1 MIWRFVAVPL
11 FDDPE
16 KTRLARLVDIIC
28 IALALPAGLFT
39 LISLINGRGGSFRS
53 GLALVVLSLV
63 LVGINRR
70 GHPRFVGLLLS
81 VGCWIII
88 SIPNLI
94 NAGSGIMGNSF
105 SAYLIP
111 IIIAGFIVNS
121 RLSVLLTIASTVMGF
136 IMLMTE
142 LNSPVSP
149 FLPDDIVSRWISQS
163 LIYLVVAILISMA
176 THSIRRALERS
187 QEHELA
193 LAQRNADLQAEMIE
207 RAHLEEAYRS
217 VVENS
222 IQALLIVQNEHV
234 VFVNQVATELCGYTR
249 EEIFRLPGSTEYLIH
264 PDDLEWVRD
273 YRMRRMQGEDIP
285 ARYELRIMRKDGTV
299 RWVDSFTSLTTY
311 QGKPAIHVALVDI
324 TDRKLR
330 EESERELAL
339 EHERVELLTHLI
351 SDISHDLKN
360 PLTSIQTSLYLVE
373 KHTDPVHRKQKL
385 DNIKEQTLRLEWLV
399 RDLLTLSQLDSGIV
413 ALHDTVDLNQMLRD
427 IERRL
432 HVAGEQKNL
441 HFALDLNAGLP
452 SLVANEGELNRAF
465 TNLVDNAITYTPEG
479 GKVTLRSY
487 AADNGIVVE
496 VCDTGI
502 GIAPEELP
510 HLFERFYRSDE
521 ARAVNQNGSGLGLAI
536 VKKIVEK
543 YGGSIQ
549 VESTSG
555 QGTTFRVI
563 FPHVADAIGA

>member
-16 KTRLARLVDIIC
+16 KTRLARLVYIIC

-39 LISLINGRGGSFRS
+39 LISLISGRGGSFRS

-70 GHPRFVGLLLS
+70 GHPRLVGLLLS
-81 VGCWIII
+81 VGCWVII
-88 SIPNLI
+88 SIPNLF

-111 IIIAGFIVNS
+111 IIIAGFVVNS

-136 IMLMTE
+136 IMLMVE
-142 LNSPVSP
+142 LNTPISL
-149 FLPDDIVSRWISQS
+149 FLPSDLISRWVSQS
-163 LIYLVVAILISMA
+163 LIYLVVAILISLA
-176 THSIRRALERS
+176 THSIRRALEQS
-187 QEHELA
+187 QQHELA
-193 LAQRNADLQAEMIE
+193 LAQRNADLQAEINA
-207 RAHLEEAYRS
+207 RASLEEAYKV

-222 IQALLIVQNEHV
+222 LQALFITQNGQV
-234 VFVNQVATELCGYTR
+234 VFANQAASELFGYTR
-249 EEIFRLPGSTEYLIH
+249 EELLTVPDSSSYLVH
-264 PDDLEWVRD
+264 PEDQAWIRD
-273 YRMRRMQGEDIP
+273 YRIRRMRGEEVP
-285 ARYELRIMRKDGTV
+285 SRYEVRIQHKNGSI
-299 RWVDSFTSLTTY
+299 RWAESFTTLTQY

-413 ALHDTVDLNQMLRD
+413 TLHDTVDLNQMLRD

-441 HFALDLNAGLP
+441 HFALDLSAGLP
-452 SLVANEGELNRAF
+452 PFVANEGELNRAF
-465 TNLVDNAITYTPEG
+465 TNLIDNAITYTPEG
-479 GKVTLRSY
+479 GKVTLRSCVI
-487 AADNGIVVE
+487 DKGIVIE
-496 VCDTGI
+496 VCDTGM

-510 HLFERFYRSDE
+510 HLFERFYRSAE

-563 FPHVADAIGA
+563 FPLVADAIGA

>member
-1 MIWRFVAVPL
+1 
-11 FDDPE
+11 
-16 KTRLARLVDIIC
+16 
-28 IALALPAGLFT
+28 
-39 LISLINGRGGSFRS
+39 
-53 GLALVVLSLV
+53 
-63 LVGINRR
+63 
-70 GHPRFVGLLLS
+70 
-81 VGCWIII
+81 
-88 SIPNLI
+88 
-94 NAGSGIMGNSF
+94 
-105 SAYLIP
+105 
-111 IIIAGFIVNS
+111 
-121 RLSVLLTIASTVMGF
+121 
-136 IMLMTE
+136 
-142 LNSPVSP
+142 
-149 FLPDDIVSRWISQS
+149 
-163 LIYLVVAILISMA
+163 
-176 THSIRRALERS
+176 
-187 QEHELA
+187 
-193 LAQRNADLQAEMIE
+193 
-207 RAHLEEAYRS
+207 
-217 VVENS
+217 
-222 IQALLIVQNEHV
+222 
-234 VFVNQVATELCGYTR
+234 
-249 EEIFRLPGSTEYLIH
+249 
-264 PDDLEWVRD
+264 
-273 YRMRRMQGEDIP
+273 MQGEEVP
-285 ARYELRIMRKDGTV
+285 SRYEVRIRHKNGSI
-299 RWVDSFTSLTTY
+299 RWAESFTTLTQY
-311 QGKPAIHVALVDI
+311 KGKPAIHVALVDI

-413 ALHDTVDLNQMLRD
+413 TLHDTIDLNQMLRD

-432 HVAGEQKNL
+432 RVAGEQKNL
-441 HFALDLNAGLP
+441 HFALDLSAGLP

-465 TNLVDNAITYTPEG
+465 TNLIDNAITYTPEG
-479 GKVTLRSY
+479 GKVTLRSCVI
-487 AADNGIVVE
+487 DKGIVIE

-510 HLFERFYRSDE
+510 HLFERFYRSAE

-563 FPHVADAIGA
+563 FPLVADAIGA